1 MLFRFGL
8 SILSRF
14 RKANDCSEMTVTKWQ
29 SDRHGQLRQ
38 RKGRQAAL
46 FFNENDLYTET
57 TNRSA
62 NNKTK
67 KRKQLRQQSH
77 KYKLKSDINQLEND
91 NKTEKDHL

>member
-14 RKANDCSEMTVTKWQ
+14 RKDNDCSEMTVTKWQ

-38 RKGRQAAL
+38 RKGRLTAL

-67 KRKQLRQQSH
+67 KKKQLRQQSH
-77 KYKLKSDINQLEND
+77 KYKLKSRLWSKQKKKE
-91 NKTEKDHL
+91 TV

>member
-14 RKANDCSEMTVTKWQ
+14 RKADDCSEMTVTKWQ

-57 TNRSA
+57 TSRPAIS
-62 NNKTK
+62 KIK
-67 KRKQLRQQSH
+67 KNMLRQQL
-77 KYKLKSDINQLEND
+77 YNQKKKQLFQ
-91 NKTEKDHL
+91 KIQQ